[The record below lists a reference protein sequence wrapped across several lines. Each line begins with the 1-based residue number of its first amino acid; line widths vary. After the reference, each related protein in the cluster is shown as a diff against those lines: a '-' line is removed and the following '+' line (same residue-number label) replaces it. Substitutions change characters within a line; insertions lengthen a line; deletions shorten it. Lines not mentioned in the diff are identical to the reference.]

1 MKKKLIF
8 LIVSMILIT
17 GIGLVLTSMVSKE
30 EDSENIKIVTSFYP
44 MYTLTKNII
53 GEDLLNDER
62 AEIEVVNLT
71 SYQTGCLHDY
81 QLTTDDMKKL
91 EDASVLVINGG
102 GMEGFVEEIVKSYP
116 DIEIINASE
125 GISMLASEGHNHEED
140 QDHDHD
146 HEHNAHVWLNM
157 DLYIQQAKNVEQE
170 LGRLYPAHNDI
181 FRDNSKEYQERVR
194 ELQDE
199 FKISLADY
207 KNIPII
213 IFHDAFVYLAD
224 EFGLN
229 MAYVINIDED
239 SATSL
244 SARQVSDII
253 NIVKQEDVRILLS
266 EEQYS
271 ESVAKTIADETDAE
285 VYVVDTIVTGDEDK
299 EAYFDGMRRNLETL
313 KEVFQENK
321 GYYE

>member
-44 MYTLTKNII
+44 MYTHTKNIN

-102 GMEGFVEEIVKSYP
+102 SMEGFVEEIVKSYP

-125 GISMLASEGHNHEED
+125 GISMLASEGII
-140 QDHDHD
+140 
-146 HEHNAHVWLNM
+146 M
-157 DLYIQQAKNVEQE
+157 KNQT
-170 LGRLYPAHNDI
+170 
-181 FRDNSKEYQERVR
+181 
-194 ELQDE
+194 
-199 FKISLADY
+199 
-207 KNIPII
+207 
-213 IFHDAFVYLAD
+213 
-224 EFGLN
+224 
-229 MAYVINIDED
+229 M
-239 SATSL
+239 
-244 SARQVSDII
+244 
-253 NIVKQEDVRILLS
+253 
-266 EEQYS
+266 
-271 ESVAKTIADETDAE
+271 
-285 VYVVDTIVTGDEDK
+285 IVTMNIMLMSG
-299 EAYFDGMRRNLETL
+299 
-313 KEVFQENK
+313 
-321 GYYE
+321 

>member
-17 GIGLVLTSMVSKE
+17 GTGLVLTSMVSKE
-30 EDSENIKIVTSFYP
+30 EDSENIKIVTSIYP

-229 MAYVINIDED
+229 IAYVINIDED

>member
-125 GISMLASEGHNHEED
+125 GISMLASEGHSHEED
-140 QDHDHD
+140 HDHDHD

-199 FKISLADY
+199 FKISLAAY